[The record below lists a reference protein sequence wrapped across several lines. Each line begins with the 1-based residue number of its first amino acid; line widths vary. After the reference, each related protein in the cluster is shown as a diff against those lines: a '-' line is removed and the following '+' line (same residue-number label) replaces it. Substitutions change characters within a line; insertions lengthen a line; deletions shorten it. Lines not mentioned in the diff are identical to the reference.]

1 MSTSIIDLPES
12 LQPATFLQ
20 NVEVELPDKSLEIVD
35 LCKEAGR
42 RRDGKL
48 AKQAAQGAKRWWAG
62 GGGGDRFGPAVAL
75 LWVADFSWRNW
86 KSYQR
91 NRSELKNVIECCEE
105 VKNWILEPVPVPGF
119 QRTGTDWPA
128 AISRGELRQK
138 LVDFFNEQELR
149 DLCYDIGV
157 NYDAL
162 SAVGTAGVA
171 RELTYYL
178 ERLSRIPE
186 LIEKCSELRPDG
198 SWGEVS
204 ETTRKIVIPPSSLA
218 ARLIASRTIKAVA
231 CYLSGLSYQM
241 LGNVSEASDSYQ
253 EALKWFRDA
262 QSGWRGE
269 GNNDRAKAFERVLEW
284 LDRLKKYVYTIRL
297 DPLPGMKLICPWR
310 HGDRERYLV
319 AEVPLTAPVTIDS
332 VRDDATTAKF
342 LRQRR
347 REWLW
352 IGGAQIDG
360 YKIKTEE
367 SLRALDVDGFIKYFT
382 FDQLVVNPETQ
393 LGGHLVLPAGTT
405 YYVFQDWPAPSQ
417 YKAGDGET
425 TIVFER
431 DLERRVQVT
440 QVIQPAPRV
449 LGSADYALLP
459 QPSVPPPPKPLRILG
474 AP

>member
-1 MSTSIIDLPES
+1 MSTSIIDLPEN

-20 NVEVELPDKSLEIVD
+20 NVEIELPDKSLEIVD
-35 LCKEAGR
+35 LCKEAAR

-48 AKQAAQGAKRWWAG
+48 VRQATQDAKRWWG
-62 GGGGDRFGPAVAL
+62 DEGKGDRFGSAVAL
-75 LWVADFSWRNW
+75 LWVADFYWRNW
-86 KSYQR
+86 KSHRR
-91 NRSELKNVIECCEE
+91 NRNELKNVIEYCKEAE
-105 VKNWILEPVPVPGF
+105 NWILELVPVSSS
-119 QRTGTDWPA
+119 QRTDPIWPA
-128 AISRGELRQK
+128 TISPEELRKK
-138 LVDFFNEQELR
+138 LVDRLNEQELR
-149 DLCYDIGV
+149 DLCFDLRVDYE
-157 NYDAL
+157 AL
-162 SAVGTAGVA
+162 PAEGKAGKA
-171 RELTYYL
+171 RELVSYL
-178 ERLSRIPE
+178 ERRGRIPE
-186 LIEKCSELRPDG
+186 LIKKCSALRPDV
-198 SWGEVS
+198 SWEEVL
-204 ETTRKIVIPPSSLA
+204 ETTSKTFAATSSQSA
-218 ARLIASRTIKAVA
+218 WLIASKTTKAA
-231 CYLSGLSYQM
+231 AYYLSGLSYQM
-241 LGNVSEASDSYQ
+241 LGQVSEACNSYQ
-253 EALKWFRDA
+253 EALKLFRDA
-262 QSGWRGE
+262 QSGWQRQ
-269 GNNDRAKAFERVLEW
+269 GNSDRAKAFDRVLEW
-284 LDRLKKYVYTIRL
+284 VDRLKKYVYTIRL

-310 HGDRERYLV
+310 HRDRERYLV

-332 VRDDATTAKF
+332 VKDDATTAKF

-393 LGGHLVLPAGTT
+393 LDGRLVLPAGTT
-405 YYVFQDWPAPSQ
+405 YYAFQDLPAPSQ

-431 DLERRVQVT
+431 DLGRRVQVT

-474 AP
+474 TP